1 MEKHISKAYLF
12 PTTELL
18 LLNPRDIFST
28 LKKDADRKYWDLI
41 WLEFKAGDS
50 QAFETIYNEFVDVLY
65 AYGSKISSN
74 KNLVEDSIQ
83 DLFID
88 MYRYGSKL
96 KKPEYIEFYLFK
108 SLKRIIIRK
117 LKENQKFDT
126 IDDSLERFSLK
137 FTLEDVS
144 ENQILEKQYRLLQHE
159 LKNLDAKKRELLFL
173 KFNSGLTYVEIGEI
187 LDVKPDTVKKQ
198 VQRLIKHIQKE
209 LGNDIL
215 ELFVFCVKV

>member
-1 MEKHISKAYLF
+1 MES
-12 PTTELL
+12 
-18 LLNPRDIFST
+18 N
-28 LKKDADRKYWDLI
+28 ADRKYWELI
-41 WLEFKAGDS
+41 WQKFKAGDC

-108 SLKRIIIRK
+108 SLKRIIVRK
-117 LKENQKFDT
+117 LKENQKVDF
-126 IDDSLERFSLK
+126 INGSLEQFNLK
-137 FTLEDVS
+137 FALEDVS
-144 ENQILEKQYRLLQHE
+144 EKQMLEKQYRLLQHK

-173 KFNSGLTYVEIGEI
+173 KFNSGLTYMEIGEM

-215 ELFVFCVKV
+215 ELFVFCVKG